1 MPSTHGFQTPEDQR
15 RTHRLLLADYDRI
28 DAAVREVLTD
38 FARASELDGEFQS
51 CGFRDALA
59 WGVGDGES
67 LAEMSVAVHL
77 VLAGQDWSPW
87 LVVNIGEEAAGVPE
101 NVLTLPGALR
111 RATTLPARL
120 EDAPHHVWH
129 YHERRQWGV
138 H

>member
-1 MPSTHGFQTPEDQR
+1 MPSKHGFQTPDDQR

-38 FARASELDGEFQS
+38 FATASELDALWQPQ
-51 CGFRDALA
+51 GFRDELG
-59 WGVGDGES
+59 WGVGDGDT
-67 LAEMSVAVHL
+67 LAGMPVAVHL
-77 VLAGQDWSPW
+77 VLAGQDWTPW
-87 LVVNIGEEAAGVPE
+87 LVVEVTEAAAEVPE

-111 RATTLPARL
+111 RATSFPARL

-129 YHERRQWGV
+129 YQERREWGA